1 MQAWQVKTRF
11 TWPGSRLTLILRM
24 VCGFGVPPTACALRL
39 RTRCESR
46 RKSLPNRTNRVVLWF
61 ALLAA
66 PLAIEGCGYHV
77 AGHASQLP
85 SEWTDIAI
93 PAFKNDT
100 TTYRIEQ
107 RMTQAVIREF
117 ITRTKYRVVQDPRSA
132 DAVLH
137 GEVLSIE
144 TDPVLFQ
151 ATTGEVTTMLV
162 TVHTKVELI
171 DNKTEKP
178 IYKNDDMV
186 FRDEYQI
193 STDVKSFFQEEDPA
207 LDRMSRDLASHLVSN
222 VLENF

>member
-1 MQAWQVKTRF
+1 MRNRAN
-11 TWPGSRLTLILRM
+11 RM
-24 VCGFGVPPTACALRL
+24 ARTGRMLAL
-39 RTRCESR
+39 
-46 RKSLPNRTNRVVLWF
+46 WMA
-61 ALLAA
+61 ALVA
-66 PLAIEGCGYHV
+66 PMAVAGCGYHV

-85 SEWTDIAI
+85 AEWTDIAV

-107 RMTQAVIREF
+107 RMTEAVIREF
-117 ITRTKYRVVQDPRSA
+117 IMRTKYRVVQDPKSA

-144 TDPVLFQ
+144 TNPVLFE

-162 TVHTKVELI
+162 IVHTKVELI

-178 IYKNDDMV
+178 VYKNDDMV

-193 STDVKSFFQEEDPA
+193 ATDVKSFFQEQDPA
-207 LDRMSRDLASHLVSN
+207 LDRMSRDLASHIVSN

>member
-1 MQAWQVKTRF
+1 MLAR
-11 TWPGSRLTLILRM
+11 
-24 VCGFGVPPTACALRL
+24 ALRI
-39 RTRCESR
+39 
-46 RKSLPNRTNRVVLWF
+46 

-66 PLAIEGCGYHV
+66 PAVLAGCGYHV

-85 SEWTDIAI
+85 SEWTQIAI
-93 PAFKNDT
+93 PAFRNDT

-117 ITRTKYRVVQDPRSA
+117 VTRTKYRIVQDPASA
-132 DAVLH
+132 DAVLR
-137 GEVLSIE
+137 GEVISIE
-144 TDPVLFQ
+144 TDPVLFE
-151 ATTGEVTTMLV
+151 ATTGAVTTMLV

-171 DNKTEKP
+171 DSKTEKP
-178 IYKNDDMV
+178 VYKNDDMI

-207 LDRMSRDLASHLVSN
+207 LDRMARDLASHLVSN

>member
-1 MQAWQVKTRF
+1 LLRSRGNRIGR
-11 TWPGSRLTLILRM
+11 PGRGL
-24 VCGFGVPPTACALRL
+24 ALWL
-39 RTRCESR
+39 
-46 RKSLPNRTNRVVLWF
+46 
-61 ALLAA
+61 ALLVAQLAA
-66 PLAIEGCGYHV
+66 AGCGYHV

-85 SEWTDIAI
+85 QDWSAIAI

-117 ITRTKYRVVQDPRSA
+117 ITRTKYRVVQDPASA

-137 GEVLSIE
+137 GEVVSIE
-144 TDPVLFQ
+144 TDPMLFQ
-151 ATTGEVTTMLV
+151 ATTGEVTMMLV
-162 TVHTKVELI
+162 TIHTKVELI
-171 DNKTEKP
+171 DNKTDKP
-178 IYKNDDMV
+178 VYKNDDMV

-207 LDRMSRDLASHLVSN
+207 VERMSRDLASHLVSD